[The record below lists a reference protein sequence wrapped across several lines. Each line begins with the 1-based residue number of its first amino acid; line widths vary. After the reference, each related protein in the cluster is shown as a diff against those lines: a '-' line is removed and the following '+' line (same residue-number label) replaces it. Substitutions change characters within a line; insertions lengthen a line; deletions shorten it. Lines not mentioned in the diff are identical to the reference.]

1 MSFSY
6 TAFMRMIRYRYRI
19 HIRCGRIQKNAR
31 FALFV
36 VGASPAQLVLYL
48 AVSERRLGRRRRR
61 PMPGGANASDYFDA
75 SSSDRLL
82 RAFGRPGVFLREYHR
97 AAVGRVS

>member
-19 HIRCGRIQKNAR
+19 HIRCGRIEKNAR

-36 VGASPAQLVLYL
+36 VGTSCAQLVLYL
-48 AVSERRLGRRRRR
+48 ALSVRRLGAT
-61 PMPGGANASDYFDA
+61 MASDA
-75 SSSDRLL
+75 
-82 RAFGRPGVFLREYHR
+82 GRCKCF
-97 AAVGRVS
+97 